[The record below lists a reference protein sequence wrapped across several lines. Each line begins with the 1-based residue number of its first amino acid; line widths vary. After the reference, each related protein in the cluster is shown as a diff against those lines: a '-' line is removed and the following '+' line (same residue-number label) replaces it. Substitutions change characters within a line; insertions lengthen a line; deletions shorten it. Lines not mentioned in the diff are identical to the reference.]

1 MNKII
6 IKDQL
11 FSYTTYKYMFLLNIK
26 TQYRLKSNTGT
37 TIDCAN
43 HCLGFHKK
51 YSIDNFE
58 YLLKLVETSNK

>member
-1 MNKII
+1 
-6 IKDQL
+6 
-11 FSYTTYKYMFLLNIK
+11 MFLLNIK